1 MTTSYIIKLKFGVV
15 MAEKVGE
22 VKDLKVGSYVMIDD
36 EPCKVSK
43 ITKSKPG
50 KHGSTKARVE
60 AVGVFD
66 NKKRTLLKPTSAS
79 CQIPIILKKGA
90 QVVSITGNVAQLMDL
105 GDYSMFE
112 TEIPE
117 GLKDKIHPGG
127 EVEYW
132 EIGNRKMIKQA
143 K

>member
-1 MTTSYIIKLKFGVV
+1 

-22 VKDLKVGSYVMIDD
+22 VKDLKVGSYVMIDG
-36 EPCKVSK
+36 EPCRVSR

-60 AVGVFD
+60 AIGIFD
-66 NKKRTLLKPTSAS
+66 DKKRTLLKPTSAS

-90 QVVSITGNVAQLMDL
+90 QVVSITGNIAQLMDL
-105 GDYSMFE
+105 TDYSMFE
-112 TEIPE
+112 CEIPE
-117 GLKDKIHPGG
+117 DLKAKVRPGG
-127 EVEYW
+127 DVEYW

>member
-1 MTTSYIIKLKFGVV
+1 MGEKIGVIKY
-15 MAEKVGE
+15 
-22 VKDLKVGSYVMIDD
+22 LKVGSYVMIDD

-60 AVGVFD
+60 AIGIFD
-66 NKKRTLLKPTSAS
+66 GKKRTLLKPTAAS
-79 CQIPIILKKGA
+79 CNIPMILKKGA
-90 QVVSITGNVAQLMDL
+90 QVVSITGNTAQLMDL
-105 GDYSMFE
+105 GNYSMFE
-112 TEIPE
+112 VEIPE
-117 GLKDKIHPGG
+117 DLKAKVQAGG

-132 EIGNRKMIKQA
+132 EIGSRKMIKQA

>member
-1 MTTSYIIKLKFGVV
+1 MIVTRRSILLFFVALLAAQASFAGE
-15 MAEKVGE
+15 AGEK
-22 VKDLKVGSYVMIDD
+22 GSSNPFFAFCMDTHD
-36 EPCKVSK
+36 S
-43 ITKSKPG
+43 
-50 KHGSTKARVE
+50 
-60 AVGVFD
+60 
-66 NKKRTLLKPTSAS
+66 KKRTLLKPTSAS

-117 GLKDKIHPGG
+117 DLKDKIHPGG

>member
-1 MTTSYIIKLKFGVV
+1 MGEKIGVI
-15 MAEKVGE
+15 
-22 VKDLKVGSYVMIDD
+22 KDLKVGSYVMIDD

-60 AVGVFD
+60 AIGIFD
-66 NKKRTLLKPTSAS
+66 GKKRTLLKPTAAS
-79 CQIPIILKKGA
+79 CNIPMILKKGA
-90 QVVSITGNVAQLMDL
+90 QVVSITGNTAQLMDL
-105 GDYSMFE
+105 GNYSMFE
-112 TEIPE
+112 VEIPE
-117 GLKDKIHPGG
+117 DLKAKVQAGG

-132 EIGNRKMIKQA
+132 EIGSRKMIKQA

>member
-1 MTTSYIIKLKFGVV
+1 

-22 VKDLKVGSYVMIDD
+22 VKDLKVGSYVMIDG
-36 EPCKVSK
+36 EPCRVIK

-60 AVGVFD
+60 AVGIFD
-66 NKKRTLLKPTSAS
+66 SKKRTLLKPTSAS

-105 GDYSMFE
+105 GDYSMFDC
-112 TEIPE
+112 EIPE
-117 GLKDKIHPGG
+117 DLKERIHPGG

>member
-1 MTTSYIIKLKFGVV
+1 
-15 MAEKVGE
+15 MANKVGE
-22 VKDLKVGSYVMIDD
+22 IKDLKPGAYVMMDG
-36 EPCKVSK
+36 EPCRVTK

-60 AVGVFD
+60 AVGIFD
-66 NKKRTLLKPTSAS
+66 DKKRTLLKPTSAS

-90 QVVSITGNVAQLMDL
+90 QVVSISGGTAQLMDL
-105 GDYSMFE
+105 EDYSMFD
-112 TEIPE
+112 TVIPE
-117 GLKDKIHPGG
+117 GLKSKIAAGK

-132 EIGNRKMIKQA
+132 KIGDRVMIKTA

>member
-1 MTTSYIIKLKFGVV
+1 

-22 VKDLKVGSYVMIDD
+22 VKDLKVGSYVMIDG
-36 EPCKVSK
+36 EPCKVTK

-60 AVGVFD
+60 AVGIFD
-66 NKKRTLLKPTSAS
+66 SKKRMLLKPTSAS

-90 QVVSITGNVAQLMDL
+90 QVVSITGNIAQLMDL

-112 TEIPE
+112 VEIPE
-117 GLKDKIHPGG
+117 EFKDRIHPGG

>member
-1 MTTSYIIKLKFGVV
+1 

-22 VKDLKVGSYVMIDD
+22 IKDLKPGSYVMIDG
-36 EPCKVSK
+36 EPCKVTK
-43 ITKSKPG
+43 ISTSKPG
-50 KHGSTKARVE
+50 KHGATKARVE

-66 NKKRTLLKPTSAS
+66 DKKRSLLKPTSAGCS
-79 CQIPIILKKGA
+79 IPIILKKGA

-105 GDYSMFE
+105 EDYSMFE

-117 GLKDKIHPGG
+117 DLKGRVEQGK

-132 EIGNRKMIKQA
+132 EIGDRKMIKQA
-143 K
+143 R

>member
-1 MTTSYIIKLKFGVV
+1 
-15 MAEKVGE
+15 MAEKVAE
-22 VKDLKVGSYVMIDD
+22 IKELKVGSYVMIDG

-60 AVGVFD
+60 AIGIFD
-66 NKKRTLLKPTSAS
+66 SKKRTLLKPTSAS

-90 QVVSITGNVAQLMDL
+90 QVVSITGNIAQLMDL
-105 GDYSMFE
+105 RDYSMFE
-112 TEIPE
+112 CSIPE
-117 GLKDKIHPGG
+117 DVKGRVQPGK

-132 EIGNRKMIKQA
+132 EIGNRKMIKQV

>member
-1 MTTSYIIKLKFGVV
+1 

-22 VKDLKVGSYVMIDD
+22 VKDLKSGSYVMIDG
-36 EPCKVSK
+36 EPCRVSK

-60 AVGVFD
+60 ALGVFD
-66 NKKRTLLKPTSAS
+66 QKKRTLLKPTSAS

-105 GDYSMFE
+105 SDYSIFE
-112 TEIPE
+112 CSIPND
-117 GLKDKIHPGG
+117 LKDRVQPGK

-132 EIGNRKMIKQA
+132 EIGNRKMIKQV

>member
-1 MTTSYIIKLKFGVV
+1 MGEKIGVIKY
-15 MAEKVGE
+15 
-22 VKDLKVGSYVMIDD
+22 LKVGSYVMIDD

-60 AVGVFD
+60 AIGIFD
-66 NKKRTLLKPTSAS
+66 GKKRTLLKPTAAS
-79 CQIPIILKKGA
+79 CNIPMILKKGA
-90 QVVSITGNVAQLMDL
+90 QVVSITGNTAQLMDL
-105 GDYSMFE
+105 GNYSMFE
-112 TEIPE
+112 VEMPE
-117 GLKDKIHPGG
+117 DLKAKVQAGG

-132 EIGNRKMIKQA
+132 EIGSRKMIKQA

>member
-1 MTTSYIIKLKFGVV
+1 MS
-15 MAEKVGE
+15 EKVAT
-22 VKDLKVGSYVMIDD
+22 VKDLKVGSYVMIEG
-36 EPCKVSK
+36 EPCKVMK

-66 NKKRTLLKPTSAS
+66 DKKKTLLKPTSAG
-79 CQIPIILKKGA
+79 CTVPIILKKGA
-90 QVVSITGNVAQLMDL
+90 QVISVTGNIAQLMDL

-112 TEIPE
+112 SPIPE
-117 GLKDKIHPGG
+117 DLKEKVRPGK

-132 EIGNRKMIKQA
+132 QIGERRMIKQA

>member
-1 MTTSYIIKLKFGVV
+1 

-22 VKDLKVGSYVMIDD
+22 VKDLKVGSYVMIDG
-36 EPCKVSK
+36 EPCKVTR

-66 NKKRTLLKPTSAS
+66 DKKRTLLKPTSAS

-90 QVVSITGNVAQLMDL
+90 QVVSITGKIAQLMDL
-105 GDYSMFE
+105 GDYSIFE

-117 GLKDKIHPGG
+117 DLKDKVHPGG

>member
-1 MTTSYIIKLKFGVV
+1 

-22 VKDLKVGSYVMIDD
+22 VKDLKVGSYVMVDG
-36 EPCKVSK
+36 EPCRVSR

-60 AVGVFD
+60 AVGIFD
-66 NKKRTLLKPTSAS
+66 SKKRTILKPTAAS

-105 GDYSMFE
+105 GDYSIFE

-117 GLKDKIHPGG
+117 DLKEKIHPGG

-132 EIGNRKMIKQA
+132 EIGDRKMIKQA

>member
-1 MTTSYIIKLKFGVV
+1 

-22 VKDLKVGSYVMIDD
+22 VKDLKVGSYVMIDG
-36 EPCKVSK
+36 EPCRVTK

-50 KHGSTKARVE
+50 KHGATKARVE

-66 NKKRTLLKPTSAS
+66 EKKKTLLKPTSAS
-79 CQIPIILKKGA
+79 CQMPIILKKGA
-90 QVVSITGNVAQLMDL
+90 QVVSITGNVAQLMNL
-105 GDYSMFE
+105 EDYSMFE
-112 TEIPE
+112 CSIPDD
-117 GLKDKIHPGG
+117 LKDRVQPGK

-132 EIGNRKMIKQA
+132 EIGNRKMIKQV

>member
-1 MTTSYIIKLKFGVV
+1 

-22 VKDLKVGSYVMIDD
+22 VKDLKIGSYVMIDG
-36 EPCKVSK
+36 EPCRVAK

-60 AVGVFD
+60 AIGVFD

-112 TEIPE
+112 CPIPE
-117 GLKDKIHPGG
+117 DLKEKVQPGK

-132 EIGNRKMIKQA
+132 EIGDRKMIRQA

>member
-1 MTTSYIIKLKFGVV
+1 MP
-15 MAEKVGE
+15 EKVGT
-22 VKDLKVGSYVMIDD
+22 VKDLKPGSYVMIGG
-36 EPCKVSK
+36 EPCRVSK

-60 AVGVFD
+60 AFGVFD
-66 NKKRTLLKPTSAS
+66 DKKRTLLKPTAAT
-79 CQIPIILKKGA
+79 CNIPIILKKGA
-90 QVVSITGNVAQLMDL
+90 QVISITGNTAQLMDL

-117 GLKDKIHPGG
+117 ELKDKIQPGG

-132 EIGNRKMIKQA
+132 QIGNRKMIKQA

>member
-1 MTTSYIIKLKFGVV
+1 

-22 VKDLKVGSYVMIDD
+22 VKDLKVGSYVMIDG

-60 AVGVFD
+60 AMGVFD

-105 GDYSMFE
+105 SDYSMFE
-112 TEIPE
+112 CSIPE
-117 GLKDKIHPGG
+117 DLKDRIQPGK
-127 EVEYW
+127 EIEYW
-132 EIGNRKMIKQA
+132 EIGNRKMIKNV

>member
-1 MTTSYIIKLKFGVV
+1 

-22 VKDLKVGSYVMIDD
+22 VKDLKVGSYVMIDG
-36 EPCKVSK
+36 EPCKVIR

-66 NKKRTLLKPTSAS
+66 DKKRTLLKPTSAS

-112 TEIPE
+112 SEIPDD
-117 GLKDKIHPGG
+117 LKSKIQPGK

-132 EIGNRKMIKQA
+132 EIGSRKMIKQA